1 MVKDNKIN
9 KQIEEKI
16 FSVANYLR
24 GNVDSDKIN
33 AALLMMILLR
43 RVEQI
48 LEPYRKDMYKAYIK
62 LENVLD
68 EKAMS
73 EFMSNLSHTPFY
85 IASDLSLAKILE
97 SPENCYNLLTGYVRS
112 FSANVIDAL
121 MGLQYETLFAQLN
134 YAKALYPLVNSFV
147 GLNLSPE
154 NISDADLYRIAAKV
168 ASPEQNK
175 FSGNFASPEL
185 FSTLLRSILLK
196 DENITSEVDIYD
208 PVCGTG
214 RMLIDVALEAKER
227 ITHVNGAVHVYGQDV
242 SSVARSTSCILSMLI
257 GEDTSHYVCA
267 DALQYGTFENRK
279 FQYIVAD
286 PPMNLRWKAERYFS
300 WNDPRF
306 VAGLPAKNDATLL
319 YMQHVISKMDPNGCR
334 SAIFTSPSC
343 LINGGVGS
351 GESNIRKWML
361 DADLVD
367 AIIALPKK
375 VDRFSN
381 VQRYLWILDNHK
393 PENRQ
398 GKVCLL
404 DCNRIIED
412 VDIDTSTDEKLVSEV
427 ARVLNGKRT
436 ADYAV
441 EIPNKSFGI
450 YQITLVS
457 NKDKKKRLVSVPM
470 SASVMDYLKAEG
482 YMIKNASDVKV
493 VRDDYALVPEE
504 PSWSIDYPSTSA
516 YYQIDFESFFTT
528 IEETE
533 SSALLLTD
541 VLSEAEEA
549 EKLLHALQ
557 NQKQPAPSKVLTESG
572 TAWYGKVPSYWKR
585 TVGSSCFDAVPGRT
599 ETAPEFS
606 DDETPYLSLPYL
618 RGNAKV
624 EKVSSLKKAIETNT
638 LVSDKDTLVVKSGAN
653 AGEVIRGREGALSS
667 TLFLVKPSEMAML
680 DAQYLSYFML
690 AAEPWFRSQLRGAAV
705 LNLSIKTLQDMAF
718 YLPPLSEQKIIAAY
732 LDGICTKIS
741 RLEELGYVNPKLQQY
756 RKSLI
761 YEAVT
766 GKFDLDSL
774 D

>member
-62 LENVLD
+62 FENVLD

-73 EFMSNLSHTPFY
+73 VFMSNLSHTPFY
-85 IASDLSLAKILE
+85 IASDLSLAKIVE
-97 SPENCYNLLTGYVRS
+97 SPDNCYNLLTGYVRS
-112 FSANVIDAL
+112 FSVNVIDAL

-154 NISDADLYRIAAKV
+154 NISDKDLYRIAAKV

-185 FSTLLRSILLK
+185 FSTLLKSILLK

-227 ITHVNGAVHVYGQDV
+227 ISHVNGAVHVYGQDV
-242 SSVARSTSCILSMLI
+242 SSVARSTSSILSMLI
-257 GEDTSHYVCA
+257 GEDTSHYICA
-267 DALQYGTFENRK
+267 DALGYGIFEDRK

-286 PPMNLRWKAERYFS
+286 PPMNHKWDERKFFS

-306 VAGLPAKNDATLL
+306 VAGMPSKNDATLL
-319 YMQHVISKMDPNGCR
+319 YMLHVISKMDPNGSR

-343 LINGGVGS
+343 LMNGGVGS

-375 VDRFSN
+375 LDRYSA

-393 PENRQ
+393 SEDRQ
-398 GKVCLL
+398 GKVRLL

-412 VDIDTSTDEKLVSEV
+412 KDIDTSTDDKLVSV
-427 ARVLNGKRT
+427 VSKVLKGKLD
-436 ADYAV
+436 AKFAV
-441 EIPNKSFGI
+441 ELPNKSFGI

-457 NKDKKKRLVSVPM
+457 NQDKKKKQVSVPM
-470 SASVMDYLKAEG
+470 SASVIDYLEAEG
-482 YMIKNASDVKV
+482 YLIKNASDVTV

-504 PSWSIDYPSTSA
+504 PSWTIDYPSTSA
-516 YYQIDFESFFTT
+516 YYQIDFESFFTAV
-528 IEETE
+528 EETVSSE
-533 SSALLLTD
+533 SLLTD
-541 VLSEAEEA
+541 VLSEAAEA
-549 EKLLHALQ
+549 ENLLHAIQ
-557 NQKQPAPSKVLTESG
+557 SQKQPAPRKLLADSG
-572 TAWYGKVPSYWKR
+572 SSWYGKVPSYWKR
-585 TVGSSCFDAVPGRT
+585 TVGSCCFEVSTGRT
-599 ETAPEFS
+599 EATPES
-606 DDETPYLSLPYL
+606 TEDAIPYLSLPYL

-624 EKVSSLKKAIETNT
+624 EKLSSLKKAIDTNT
-638 LVSDKDTLVVKSGAN
+638 MVSDQDILVVKNGAN
-653 AGEVIRGREGALSS
+653 AGEVIQGRKGALSS

-680 DAQYLSYFML
+680 DAQYLNYYMQ
-690 AAEPWFRSQLRGAAV
+690 AAEPWLRSQLKGAYV
-705 LNLSIKTLQDMAF
+705 PSLSIKTLQDMAF
-718 YLPPLSEQKIIAAY
+718 YLPPLSEQKVIAQY
-732 LDGICTKIS
+732 LDGISTKIS

>member
-1 MVKDNKIN
+1 MVKDNKKN

-16 FSVANYLR
+16 FSVANQLR
-24 GNVDSDKIN
+24 GAIDSNKIN

-48 LEPYRKDMYKAYIK
+48 LEPYREDMYKAYT
-62 LENVLD
+62 EYQNMLD

-73 EFMSNLSHTPFY
+73 EFLSGLSQTPFY
-85 IASDLSLAKILE
+85 IASDLSLAKIVE
-97 SPENCYNLLTGYVRS
+97 SPDNCYNLLTGYVRS
-112 FSANVIDAL
+112 FSVNVIDAL

-134 YAKALYPLVNSFV
+134 YVKALYPLVNSFV

-154 NISDADLYRIAAKV
+154 NISDEDLYRIAAKV

-185 FSTLLRSILLK
+185 FSTLLKSILLK

-242 SSVARSTSCILSMLI
+242 SSVARSTSSILSMLI
-257 GEDTSHYVCA
+257 GEDTSHYICA

-286 PPMNLRWKAERYFS
+286 PPMNLRWNAERYFS

-334 SAIFTSPSC
+334 AAIFTSPSC

-367 AIIALPKK
+367 AIIAMPKK
-375 VDRFSN
+375 VDRYST

-412 VDIDTSTDEKLVSEV
+412 VDIDTSTDEKLVAEV
-427 ARVLNGKRT
+427 AKVLNGSRN
-436 ADYAV
+436 AEYAV

-450 YQITLVS
+450 YQITLLS
-457 NKDKKKRLVSVPM
+457 NQDKKKKQVSVPM
-470 SASVMDYLKAEG
+470 SAPVMDYLKAEG
-482 YMIKNASDVKV
+482 YLIKNAPESKV
-493 VRDDYALVPEE
+493 VRDDYSLVPEE

-528 IEETE
+528 VEESE
-533 SSALLLTD
+533 SSESLLTN
-541 VLSEAEEA
+541 VLLEAEEA
-549 EKLLHALQ
+549 ENLLHAIQ
-557 NQKQPAPSKVLTESG
+557 SQKQPESRKLLVDSG
-572 TAWYGKVPSYWKR
+572 SSWYGKVPSYWKR
-585 TVGSSCFDAVPGRT
+585 TVGSSCFDVIPGRK
-599 ETAPEFS
+599 ESAPDSS
-606 DDETPYLSLPYL
+606 DDEVPYLTLPYL
-618 RGNAKV
+618 RERAKV
-624 EKVSSLKKAIETNT
+624 EKVSSLQKAMSTNT
-638 LVSDKDTLVVKSGAN
+638 LVSDQDILVVKRGYN
-653 AGEVIRGREGALSS
+653 AGEVFRGKEGALSS
-667 TLFLVKPSEMAML
+667 TLFLVKPSKMAML
-680 DAQYLSYFML
+680 DAKYLVYFL
-690 AAEPWFRSQLRGAAV
+690 QAAEPWFRSQLRGAAV

-718 YLPPLSEQKIIAAY
+718 YLPPLREQKVIASY

-741 RLEELGYVNPKLQQY
+741 RLEELGFVNPKLQQY